1 MSQSEALLDE
11 GFHGKAAP
19 AQLACWHCL
28 ILVLISGG
36 GRGGADMCFMLF
48 AIYLIPL
55 FNPNRL

>member
-36 GRGGADMCFMLF
+36 GGGGGRYVFHVVCNLF
-48 AIYLIPL
+48 DSTLQSK
-55 FNPNRL
+55 